1 MSSEEDYG
9 SSDSDEEGLIKVDDT
24 SKKRKKA
31 TNNKAARAPKS
42 KKAKPGFID
51 DAAEES
57 GSDGDDDGDNDSEEE
72 SDDDNNDYERDGFV
86 VDEADVDE
94 PTKKEKSGDLEDSDD
109 DDEEDEASKR
119 KKLKRLRDVD
129 VLDEDDLDLI
139 NEARGIPSKHAEEEV
154 KDKKEYVKAKDATD
168 LQRGLFTGD
177 SSDEDEDDTPSKKKK
192 PQKQRVE
199 QYDEDGLDDF
209 IEDDIGDQDDIQTR
223 RNYGDDVMMEGGVSE
238 AQLNEA
244 SDIFGTD
251 YLDFMDAA
259 QKEEDML
266 DEEYDDFGEGRR
278 KKFRERGVGV
288 ALGVDSDEEIE
299 EDSESE
305 EDEDEDDDDLF
316 GDELD
321 NVGDRQRAEVLKLKR
336 EKKRMA
342 REERRRERRNKIEAK
357 RKAKLRRAFEP
368 VQLVE
373 NFCTERDDDI
383 RQVDSPERFYDWLES
398 KTASSKGRATAL
410 AIGEELSLDEREQ
423 AQWIVGKIPE
433 IQSEFYAISAN
444 NLQVPGEDT
453 PILDDDAIL
462 KKETAIVE
470 SIVNALRYMRGEKLE
485 PDFIKRY
492 RKDYVTSPAVRNNLY
507 RIMDEDAE
515 WERMTEARLKI
526 DGVLSEMHADRKSQG
541 EDSSKD
547 ENDAVS
553 KLREELKAAQEQ
565 LDETVKDEE
574 RVKVELAELEKSGD
588 KEMKD
593 KEEDDDELFGD
604 DDDEDDEA
612 VSSIVCCPDLSLL
625 VALLLKQFIL
635 APSIDQR
642 SKRKAEGITPE
653 TSWYALIAT

>member
-1 MSSEEDYG
+1 
-9 SSDSDEEGLIKVDDT
+9 
-24 SKKRKKA
+24 
-31 TNNKAARAPKS
+31 
-42 KKAKPGFID
+42 
-51 DAAEES
+51 
-57 GSDGDDDGDNDSEEE
+57 
-72 SDDDNNDYERDGFV
+72 
-86 VDEADVDE
+86 
-94 PTKKEKSGDLEDSDD
+94 
-109 DDEEDEASKR
+109 
-119 KKLKRLRDVD
+119 
-129 VLDEDDLDLI
+129 LI
-139 NEARGIPSKHAEEEV
+139 NEARGIPSK
-154 KDKKEYVKAKDATD
+154 KKEVEIEDKEKYVKAKNASD

-177 SSDEDEDDTPSKKKK
+177 SSDEEEREEVPKKKK
-192 PQKQRVE
+192 EKSRVTE

-209 IEDDIGDQDDIQTR
+209 IEDDIGDQDEIHMR
-223 RNYGDDVMMEGGVSE
+223 KNYVLDEEGGVSE

-251 YLDFMDAA
+251 YLDFMDGG
-259 QKEEDML
+259 KDIV
-266 DEEYDDFGEGRR
+266 DEEYDDFDGEEGRR
-278 KKFRERGVGV
+278 KKYRERGVGV

-299 EDSESE
+299 DDSESE
-305 EDEDEDDDDLF
+305 EEDEEEDDDLF

-321 NVGDRQRAEVLKLKR
+321 NVGDRQRAEVLRLKR
-336 EKKRMA
+336 EKKRIA
-342 REERRRERRNKIEAK
+342 REERRRERRAKIEAK

-398 KTASSKGRATAL
+398 KTASSKGRAAPL
-410 AIGEELSLDEREQ
+410 AIGEELTLDEREQ

-444 NLQVPGEDT
+444 NLLTPGADT
-453 PILDDDAIL
+453 TIMDDDEVL
-462 KKETAIVE
+462 RKETAIVE

-492 RKDYVTSPAVRNNLY
+492 RKDYVTSPAVRANLY

-541 EDSSKD
+541 EGSAGK
-547 ENDAVS
+547 EGNTAVS

-574 RVKVELAELEKSGD
+574 RVKIELAGLGKSGD

-593 KEEDDDELFGD
+593 KEEDDDDELFGD
-604 DDDEDDEA
+604 DDDEDEA
-612 VSSIVCCPDLSLL
+612 VSYLCVTVC
-625 VALLLKQFIL
+625 
-635 APSIDQR
+635 
-642 SKRKAEGITPE
+642 
-653 TSWYALIAT
+653 